1 MNIPGRSDFKMV
13 AQLCHYKLAESVEL
27 VLHKEAFMTT
37 LCWLNIVSSL
47 VTVIGNLVV
56 IFALWKSSSIT
67 ISMKA
72 LFLNLAVSDLAV
84 GLLVQQMFIA
94 VTFVML
100 KTEQAGHPSRFDF
113 LCPITMTMFWFLLY
127 LFAVSSFLSVAAIA
141 VDRLLAVSLHLRYSQ
156 LITLKNVVLIIL
168 FLWTT
173 SAIGA
178 TVFILLPRY
187 NDMVAVCLEFSGL
200 LATSVAYF
208 YIYRV
213 ARRHRNQIQS
223 HLQVQSNNQTPNMA
237 RVKKST
243 NNAFYVHIIFILC
256 WLPSLI
262 SFMVKETYGSHIIV
276 LAVNYF
282 AGYIVFLHSTIN
294 PLILCWRYRGIR
306 QRVISTFNKCSVWN
320 REAVNARLSVST
332 LQG

>member
-1 MNIPGRSDFKMV
+1 MNIPGQSDFKMV
-13 AQLCHYKLAESVEL
+13 AQLCHYKLVESVEI
-27 VLHKEAFMTT
+27 VLHQEALMTT

-47 VTVIGNLVV
+47 VTVIGSLIV

-84 GLLVQQMFIA
+84 GLLVQQMFMA
-94 VTFVML
+94 VNFVML
-100 KTEQAGHPSRFDF
+100 KTEKAEHPSGFDF
-113 LCPITMTMFWFLLY
+113 LCPITLTLLWFLLY
-127 LFAVSSFLSVAAIA
+127 LFASSSLLSVAAIA

-156 LITLKNVVLIIL
+156 LITHKNVVFIIL

-178 TVFILLPRY
+178 TIFILLPGY
-187 NDMVAVCLEFSGL
+187 NDMVAVCLEISGL

-223 HLQVQSNNQTPNMA
+223 HLQVQSNNQTTNMA

-243 NNAFYVHIIFILC
+243 NNAFYVYIIFLLC
-256 WLPSLI
+256 WLPSLV
-262 SFMVKETYGSHIIV
+262 SFMVKETYGSDIIV
-276 LAVNYF
+276 LAFNYF
-282 AGYIVFLHSTIN
+282 AGYIVFLHSSIN
-294 PLILCWRYRGIR
+294 PLILCWRYREIR
-306 QRVISTFNKCSVWN
+306 QRVIATLNKCPVWN
-320 REAVNARLSVST
+320 REAVNERLSVSA
-332 LQG
+332 